1 MEGTVGR
8 VAKAGH
14 GADVR
19 DRILDAA
26 LVLFAQH
33 GYHGTTTRRICERAG
48 VPLGSLHYHFESK
61 EALYAAVLDS
71 MLREEAEIGR
81 AMQEEL
87 AGNGATGGRGT
98 RLERMVRRWVEFLFQ
113 HPAVARI
120 GLHRIVE
127 DGVEDFPAD
136 APSPLPA
143 GRGVEVLLERT
154 LGISPTP
161 EARAQV
167 LAAND
172 IVAGFVG
179 GAAHHARILGVPA
192 DSPAYRDLVTRTV
205 LALYEPLVQENTD
218 GS

>member
-33 GYHGTTTRRICERAG
+33 GYHGTTTRRICERAR

-87 AGNGATGGRGT
+87 AGNGAAGGRGT

>member
-1 MEGTVGR
+1 MG
-8 VAKAGH
+8 KAGH
-14 GADVR
+14 SVDVR

-26 LVLFAQH
+26 LALFARH

-61 EALYAAVLDS
+61 EALYAAVLES

-81 AMQEEL
+81 AMEKEF
-87 AGNGATGGRGT
+87 AGNGADGGRGA
-98 RLERMVRRWVEFLFQ
+98 RLERLVRLWVEFLFE

-136 APSPLPA
+136 TPSPLPA
-143 GRGVEVLLERT
+143 GRGVEGLLERA

-179 GAAHHARILGVPA
+179 GAAHHARILGIPA
-192 DSPAYRDLVTRTV
+192 ESRTYRDLVTRTV
-205 LALYEPLVQENTD
+205 LALYEPLVEESMD
-218 GS
+218 GP